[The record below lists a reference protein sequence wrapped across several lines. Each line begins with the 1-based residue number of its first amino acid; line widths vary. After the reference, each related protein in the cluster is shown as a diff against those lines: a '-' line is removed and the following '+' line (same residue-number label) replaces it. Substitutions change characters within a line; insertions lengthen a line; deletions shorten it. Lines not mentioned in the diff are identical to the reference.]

1 MRAILATELFKLAKQ
16 SKTWYAVGA
25 VFLIEIIIFASAY
38 FQGAS
43 ILELLL
49 DNLRQSFYFEGN
61 LLNGNLLLYIVLNS
75 LWFNVPL
82 ILMIVTSAMVTEEYK
97 NGTLQ
102 TTLLQA
108 VKKWELIVAKYLAT
122 AVFTVL
128 VIALMMCTT
137 FAMAYSIFG
146 NGDLVVY
153 LNTLNFFPADVAF
166 VRICL
171 AFGSG
176 TLSMLFY
183 TTVSV
188 TLGILLKEPA
198 KTWIASAFFLIFCSL
213 LLKADLGLGNY
224 DALFFPKLTN
234 TWQRFFYYDLD
245 LCSIV
250 LDNLFLLIYTLLFGS
265 LGVYL
270 FQKKD
275 IG

>member
-1 MRAILATELFKLAKQ
+1 MRAILAVELFKLVKQ
-16 SKTWYAVGA
+16 GKTWYAVGA
-25 VFLIEIIIFASAY
+25 VFLIEIIILASAY
-38 FQGAS
+38 FQGTS

-82 ILMIVTSAMVTEEYK
+82 ILMIVTSALVTEEYK
-97 NGTLQ
+97 NRTLQ
-102 TTLLQA
+102 TTMLQA
-108 VKKWELIVAKYLAT
+108 VRKWEVIVAKYLAA
-122 AVFTVL
+122 AVFTIV
-128 VIALMMCTT
+128 VIMLMMCTS

-166 VRICL
+166 IRICM
-171 AFGSG
+171 AFASG

-183 TTVSV
+183 TTVSI

-234 TWQRFFYYDLD
+234 SWQRFFHYELD
-245 LCSIV
+245 VSAIV
-250 LDNLFLLIYTLLFGS
+250 LDNLFLLGYTFLFGL

-270 FQKKD
+270 FHKKD